1 MAGSLIFRLRKI
13 AKKISSQGFA
23 FLGPFFPA
31 ALFFVT
37 GLSIFFVFRIF
48 LYLNNFS
55 IVSEIEK
62 SWLIFPIGVRMDTIL
77 LSYLMLPVFLIMVV
91 LPAKVVRMSGFV
103 FSSYF
108 ALFTALFVF
117 MEIAT
122 FPFMAE
128 FNTRPD
134 RLFVEHIAQFKEV
147 SAMVLKGY
155 SIELLVGIPLTLFCT
170 ALVYFFYQNIFRQ
183 YVSFSFLKRTV
194 LFLVVAPLLF
204 LGARSSIGHRP
215 ANISTAAFS
224 QSHLVNQLGL
234 NSTYSMVY
242 AYYRAKKY
250 EKDPRKAYGRMDK
263 NKMFE
268 EVLASA
274 GISKN
279 PDADPDKSL
288 FHYQKSNFPR
298 KQPLN
303 LVVILE
309 ESLGAEYVG
318 CLGGLPLTPC
328 IDKLS
333 EEGLSFTQL
342 YSTGTRT
349 VRGIEA
355 LICGFLPTTGA
366 SIVKLERSQQ
376 DFFTIAGLL
385 AQKGYSTEFIYGGD
399 SQFDNMRS
407 FFLSNGFQK
416 IHDQKVF
423 NDPVFAGTW
432 GVSDED
438 LFKQAN
444 EVFKAHKGKPFFSL
458 VLTTSNHDPFEFPDG
473 RIELYEQP
481 KMSRHNAMKYAD
493 YSTGKFFEM
502 AKKENYYEN
511 TVFLIIAD
519 HSTRLRGQDLVP
531 INKFHIPGIIIGPGI
546 EPGKYEKVCSQIDMP
561 STLLD
566 IIGISATHPF
576 IGRPLL
582 SIPEEVQGRA
592 IMQYGEVNAFM
603 LGSDVVINRPEMEPS
618 QYVYQN
624 ERLVQSAL
632 DPELKDNALAHALL
646 PGYLYYNRLYG
657 QVIEKGQYNR
667 RSDVPGKRKDKGGVF

>member
-1 MAGSLIFRLRKI
+1 MADSLNFRLGKI
-13 AKKISSQGFA
+13 AKKVSGKGFT
-23 FLGPFFPA
+23 FMGPFFPSA
-31 ALFFVT
+31 IFLIIS
-37 GLSIFFVFRIF
+37 LLLFFVFRIL
-48 LYLNNFS
+48 LYLNNLS
-55 IVSEIEK
+55 TVADVENS
-62 SWLIFPIGVRMDTIL
+62 LLVFPIGIRIDVIL
-77 LSYLMLPVFLIMVV
+77 LSYLIIPVFLLMVI
-91 LPAKVVRMSGFV
+91 LPSKAVRIFSPV
-103 FSSYF
+103 FSLYF
-108 ALFTALFVF
+108 ALFSAVFVF

-128 FNTRPD
+128 FDTRPD

-147 SAMVLKGY
+147 AAMVLKGY
-155 SIELLVGIPLTLFCT
+155 FTELLIGIPLTLLCT
-170 ALVYFFYQNIFRQ
+170 ALVYFFYQNIFKQ
-183 YVSFSFLKRTV
+183 YVSFSFLKRAA
-194 LFLVVAPLLF
+194 LFLVVCPLLV

-242 AYYRAKKY
+242 AYYRAKKHGI
-250 EKDPRKAYGRMDK
+250 DPRKIYGRMDK

-268 EVLASA
+268 EVLVSA
-274 GISKN
+274 GISKS
-279 PDADPDKSL
+279 PDADIEKSL

-303 LVVILE
+303 LVIILE

-318 CLGGLPLTPC
+318 YLGGLPLTPS

-333 EEGLSFTQL
+333 KEGISFTKL

-349 VRGIEA
+349 VRAIEA
-355 LICGFLPTTGA
+355 LICGFLPTPGA

-376 DFFTIAGLL
+376 GFFTIAGLL
-385 AQKGYSTEFIYGGD
+385 AQQGYATEFIYGGD
-399 SQFDNMRS
+399 SQFDNMKS

-444 EVFKAHKGKPFFSL
+444 EVFKAHKDEPFFSL

-481 KMSRHNAMKYAD
+481 KMSRYNAMKYAD
-493 YSTGKFFEM
+493 YAVGRFFEM
-502 AKKENYYEN
+502 AKKEKYYEN

-519 HSTRLRGQDLVP
+519 HSTRLRGQDLIP
-531 INKFHIPGIIIGPGI
+531 IHKFNIPGIIIGPGI
-546 EPGKYEKVCSQIDMP
+546 GPGKYEKVCSQIDMP

-566 IIGISATHPF
+566 LIRISATHPF
-576 IGRPLL
+576 IGKPLL
-582 SIPEEVQGRA
+582 NIAEDVPGRA

-618 QYVYQN
+618 QFIYQKG
-624 ERLVQSAL
+624 RLVQSEL
-632 DPELKDNALAHALL
+632 DPELAKKALAHALL
-646 PGYLYYNRLYG
+646 PGYLYYNSLYSQVKENG
-657 QVIEKGQYNR
+657 QRKGEKAV
-667 RSDVPGKRKDKGGVF
+667 SGKREDNGGVL